1 MCSLLPN
8 TVWQSLQQFV
18 LCGGCCGVLFG
29 FFFFFFGV
37 RVSVCLNMWGR
48 CSGTFLFPLRLLWNS
63 IKIRA
68 GGFVSGFKS
77 VMALLIS
84 LPAPALEHRG
94 YFFLLQLSSM
104 LSCCYL
110 TCWKSCLK
118 RAEFL
123 SLLYSNRAAER
134 FLSAPSVIK
143 SWRCVSLLSSKD
155 SHSSLLGASEKG
167 FHSLKINVQA
177 FTDRQKRH
185 ACLSN
190 VR

>member
-1 MCSLLPN
+1 MCSLLRN

-29 FFFFFFGV
+29 WLFFFFEV
-37 RVSVCLNMWGR
+37 RLSVCLNMWGR

-77 VMALLIS
+77 VMALPIS
-84 LPAPALEHRG
+84 LPAPALEHHG

-110 TCWKSCLK
+110 TCWESCLK
-118 RAEFL
+118 WAESL
-123 SLLYSNRAAER
+123 SLLQSNRAAEC
-134 FLSAPSVIK
+134 FVSAPSVIK

-155 SHSSLLGASEKG
+155 SHSRLLGTLNG
-167 FHSLKINVQA
+167 D
-177 FTDRQKRH
+177 FTH
-185 ACLSN
+185 
-190 VR
+190 